1 MRFGENARKHRFEA
15 VTVFDQPMLFTTSH
29 IDPDTIPRGM
39 YLYAVRHHSENCEI
53 PSEICTW
60 AAVNRYGAL
69 LSGTPIELQPYP
81 NPKIAN
87 SFRAIDPEKDWSSN
101 GYQVTLA
108 DYLREYPLQKPRKRE
123 QER

>member
-1 MRFGENARKHRFEA
+1 MRFGENASKHRFEA
-15 VTVFDQPMLFTTSH
+15 VTVFGQPMLFTPSH
-29 IDPDTIPRGM
+29 IDPDTIPKGM
-39 YLYAVRHHSENCEI
+39 YLYAVRHHSESCEI

-60 AAVNRYGAL
+60 AVVNRYGAL
-69 LSGTPIELQPYP
+69 LSGTPIALKPYS

-87 SFRAIDPEKDWSSN
+87 HFRTIDPEKDWSSN

-123 QER
+123 QEL